1 MDGAF
6 ILGTARCGSTLVS
19 DILNLH
25 PDLLSL
31 SEVFSTAASHALL
44 PGKMTAARFWRGLA
58 QPNPTGMLIGNP
70 AEAPKEFLY
79 GRVENP
85 RHDPWRC
92 PPLLAVA
99 LPHLTDRPDDL
110 FDWLGTQV
118 LRQPVQSS
126 AAHYR
131 DAFAALARRMG
142 RTCWVERSG
151 GSVVATRTL
160 ARLFP
165 RARFVLLA
173 RDGPDTALSMR
184 DYPATR
190 YSIHMEH
197 RLRRLGLDLLHPD
210 RHYGRARFWPWL
222 ERLGSL
228 VPQQPLLDRQP
239 DVAMAGGFW
248 ARMIRQG
255 VEEFL
260 RLPEGRRM
268 YLSYEALLRE
278 PEAQIARLGRF
289 LTGSAP
295 GGWVTRA
302 ARLPQPRPSRAAA
315 LPEAER
321 RRLETA
327 CAPGTRALAALQRD
341 HLPFQTGS
349 RFSAKARAPSSWS
362 SEE

>member
-6 ILGTARCGSTLVS
+6 ILGSARCGSTLVS

-25 PDLLSL
+25 PDILSL
-31 SEVFSTAASHALL
+31 SEVLSTAASRALL
-44 PGKMTAARFWRGLA
+44 PGRMSAARFWRGLA
-58 QPNPTGMLIGNP
+58 QPNPTGMQIGNP

-79 GRVENP
+79 GQVPNP

-92 PPLLAVA
+92 PPVLMVA
-99 LPHLTDRPDDL
+99 LPHLTEAPDDL
-110 FDWLGTQV
+110 FDWLGEQV
-118 LRQPVQSS
+118 LRQPVQT
-126 AAHYR
+126 AEAHYH
-131 DAFAALARRMG
+131 DAFATLARRMG
-142 RTCWVERSG
+142 RTAWVERSG

-165 RARFVLLA
+165 RARFVLLT

-197 RLRRLGLDLLHPD
+197 RLRRIGLDLLHPD

-222 ERLGSL
+222 ERMAATL
-228 VPQQPLLDRQP
+228 PQQSLLDRRP
-239 DVAMAGGFW
+239 DVAMAGAFW
-248 ARMIRQG
+248 SRMMRQG
-255 VEEFL
+255 VEDFL

-268 YLSYEALLRE
+268 HLSYESLVQE
-278 PEAQIARLGRF
+278 PEAQITRLGRF
-289 LTGSAP
+289 LTGNAP
-295 GGWVTRA
+295 KGWVSGA
-302 ARLPQPRPSRAAA
+302 ARLPQSRPSRAAA
-315 LPEAER
+315 LPEIER
-321 RRLETA
+321 QRLEAA
-327 CAPGTRALAALQRD
+327 CAPGTRAVAALQRD